1 MTKLSKFVFTLS
13 DKKELIL
20 SNHDALELYNELHK
34 IFGGKLSIGEK
45 STAITGSVGI
55 GPIGG
60 GGGVQS
66 PWYPNDNSYVKF
78 EGDTITLP
86 NSINEHSYNWD
97 SASPTKNLH
106 NVKGVDGVYGATAED
121 TITITSPY
129 ADDYSWASAPPA
141 KQYCKCK
148 KG

>member
-1 MTKLSKFVFTLS
+1 MAKLSKFVFTLS

-45 STAITGSVGI
+45 STVITGSVGV

-60 GGGVQS
+60 MGGS

-78 EGDTITLP
+78 GEDTITLP
-86 NSINEHSYNWD
+86 NSIDEH
-97 SASPTKNLH
+97 
-106 NVKGVDGVYGATAED
+106 
-121 TITITSPY
+121 PY
-129 ADDYSWASAPPA
+129 DWTSAPPA
-141 KQYCKCK
+141 KKYCQCS
-148 KG
+148 

>member
-1 MTKLSKFVFTLS
+1 MAKLSKLVFTLS

-34 IFGGKLSIGEK
+34 IFDGKLSIGEK
-45 STAITGSVGI
+45 STVITESVGV

-60 GGGVQS
+60 VGGGVQP

-86 NSINEHSYNWD
+86 NSI
-97 SASPTKNLH
+97 
-106 NVKGVDGVYGATAED
+106 DGH
-121 TITITSPY
+121 PY
-129 ADDYSWASAPPA
+129 DWTSAPPA
-141 KQYCKCK
+141 KKYCQCS
-148 KG
+148 